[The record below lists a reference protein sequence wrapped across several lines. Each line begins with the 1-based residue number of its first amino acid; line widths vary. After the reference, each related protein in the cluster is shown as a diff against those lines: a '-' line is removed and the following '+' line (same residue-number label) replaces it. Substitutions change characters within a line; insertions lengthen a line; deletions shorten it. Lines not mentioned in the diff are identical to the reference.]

1 MSDWV
6 AVDPS
11 EFTTWEKKRLN
22 GVMVNVSV
30 SPYDIPEAVRA
41 FRAPNSN
48 WFHIQLKYSIPEAL
62 TLEKISS
69 DMEVVY
75 GINSRRVQEIR
86 IDLTHFPHQEQAALQ
101 KLQHAVWTAI
111 DYVANQSRRSVT
123 QSRLGDSFSVTK
135 DILTSRRNLFEEA
148 TES

>member
-1 MSDWV
+1 M